1 MPSDAYPAS
10 ANEDTLEQ
18 LRDAASAA
26 FIGTPV
32 RSSYLFGSS
41 VRANGDTAD
50 IAPRDLDVAVHCGGE
65 LYDLLDLLGRLD
77 PIEACARRPVDLVV
91 LDDAP
96 LRLVVRVLRDR
107 VLLYSRD
114 EVARVLYEDVQGR
127 VALDHALVTEPLDEA
142 LLASRGSR
150 G

>member
-1 MPSDAYPAS
+1 V
-10 ANEDTLEQ
+10 NEDTLEQ

-26 FIGTPV
+26 FADTPV
-32 RSSYLFGSS
+32 RFAYLFGSS
-41 VRANGDTAD
+41 VRAEDDTTGM
-50 IAPRDLDVAVHCGGE
+50 APRDLDIAVHCGGE
-65 LYDLLDLLGRLD
+65 PYDLLGLLGRLD
-77 PIEACARRPVDLVV
+77 PIEACVRRPVDLVV

-127 VALDHALVTEPLDEA
+127 VALDHALVTEPLDRA
-142 LLASRGSR
+142 LLAARGSR